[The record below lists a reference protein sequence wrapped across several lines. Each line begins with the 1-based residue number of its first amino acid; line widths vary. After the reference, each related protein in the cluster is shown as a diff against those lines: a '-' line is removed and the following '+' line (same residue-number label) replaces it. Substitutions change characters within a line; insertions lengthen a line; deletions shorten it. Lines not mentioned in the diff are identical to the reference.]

1 MLKRIFNHL
10 PLLQGAGLMA
20 GLLLFSACS
29 DDEPNGGDQEVE
41 FNQIELFSNIG
52 ETLILPGYAELN
64 EQANNLQQSAEAFT
78 ASPSATTL
86 AAAREDLLAAQL
98 AYQQVAPYQFGPA
111 DLIALQENIN
121 TFPPRFDK
129 IENALSSNSW
139 NFEGL
144 YAGEIKGLPA
154 LDYLLYSSSSDEEV
168 ISAFTTAEHAEN
180 RKAYLNAVVA
190 DLNQYTAEVYNAWS
204 PAGED
209 YLSSFSTNTGNSQS
223 SSLSLMVNAMIR
235 SYEEIKRLKIGRA
248 AGKDAIDGNP
258 IPKAVEAYYSGN
270 SKQLAEAHLLA
281 VKNTF
286 LGRSAGTDRL
296 GLDDYLNAYY
306 EAGAVNTDVT
316 ADMLAAFAEA
326 ETALAA
332 VPAPLSEAVVQNPD
346 QVNAAYDA
354 LQVLVPLFKADMVST
369 LGVLISYTDNDGD

>member
-1 MLKRIFNHL
+1 MLKRVFNH

-20 GLLLFSACS
+20 GLLLFSACT
-29 DDEPNGGDQEVE
+29 DDEDGNKEQEVA
-41 FNQIELFSNIG
+41 FDQVELFSNIG

-64 EQANNLQQSAEAFT
+64 QQAENLQISAAAFT
-78 ASPSATTL
+78 ADPSAATL
-86 AAAREDLLAAQL
+86 TAAREDLLAAQL
-98 AYQQVAPYQFGPA
+98 AWQHVAPYQFGPA
-111 DLIALQENIN
+111 DLIALQININ
-121 TFPPRFDK
+121 TFPPQFGS
-129 IENALSSNSW
+129 IENAIATNNW
-139 NFEGL
+139 DFDGL

-154 LDYLLYSSSSDEEV
+154 LDYLLYSSEADEEV
-168 ISAFTTAEHAEN
+168 ITAFSTAEHAET
-180 RKAYLNAVVA
+180 RKAYLNAVVD
-190 DLNQYTAEVYNAWS
+190 DLQQYTAEVYYAWS
-204 PAGED
+204 PAADGD

-223 SSLSLMVNAMIR
+223 SSLSLLVNAMIK

-281 VKNTF
+281 TKNTF
-286 LGRSAGTDRL
+286 MGRSGSTDRL

-316 ADMLAAFAEA
+316 AEIMAGFAEA
-326 ETALAA
+326 ERELAA

-346 QVNAAYDA
+346 QVSAAYDA
-354 LQVLVPLFKADMVST
+354 LQAIVPLFKADMVST